1 MQTYCG
7 LTHCTGSSRPEMVFR
22 FACFQNL
29 ATIIR
34 FSYLLHSYLHYQ
46 AFKNEHATKSD
57 QFAQP
62 TGKPKIL
69 LRREIAFVIS
79 GQFSRGKEIREQEHY
94 CETLAMM
101 ILTGERLGQ
110 SSSRKPWSS
119 PKFKAFKQ
127 WRFHVNSV
135 TRAHHALLLTEC
147 NHSRLMSLKFPFV
160 LILTGTII
168 ALWRW
173 LRNSAWE
180 VLMRTCALL
189 RKPRHKAMIT
199 PVSPLRTRLVHVSPI
214 YWIIFCSFEII
225 LERKLSIGL
234 EFKVNVLCK
243 SIASRNIQSDMNYI

>member
-1 MQTYCG
+1 
-7 LTHCTGSSRPEMVFR
+7 
-22 FACFQNL
+22 
-29 ATIIR
+29 
-34 FSYLLHSYLHYQ
+34 
-46 AFKNEHATKSD
+46 
-57 QFAQP
+57 
-62 TGKPKIL
+62 
-69 LRREIAFVIS
+69 VIS

-94 CETLAMM
+94 YETLAMM

-119 PKFKAFKQ
+119 TKFEAFLSSGDS
-127 WRFHVNSV
+127 RSI
-135 TRAHHALLLTEC
+135 ASLALIMHFLLTEC

-160 LILTGTII
+160 LILAGTII

-173 LRNSAWE
+173 LRNREWE

-189 RKPRHKAMIT
+189 RKLRHKAMIT

-234 EFKVNVLCK
+234 EFKVIVLCK
-243 SIASRNIQSDMNYI
+243 SIASRNIQSDMNYILKNP